1 LSIFKNK
8 TMPRP
13 PRKAFKTRR
22 QAFQIGLQK
31 EGIETI
37 EHITPGKRVKVRENA
52 KKLLRENDQ
61 KARMLAYAAVL
72 VVIVATVF
80 FSLIF

>member
-1 LSIFKNK
+1 
-8 TMPRP
+8 MPRP

-31 EGIETI
+31 EGIETL
-37 EHITPGKRVKVRENA
+37 EHLTPGKRVKVRENA

-61 KARMLAYAAVL
+61 KARMCKLPHFLDHSKVERFTNLGFYQ
-72 VVIVATVF
+72 
-80 FSLIF
+80 